1 MADDL
6 MEFLMQASAS
16 MPAAPVGAVPG
27 PVSEGSEQN
36 SKKWEL
42 RKQDSEMSIAST
54 PFRNAGSAESLGPSD
69 PPTPAMDEKL
79 RKDLDL
85 VTADL
90 AKQAKI
96 SGDENKERA
105 EKKTTLPRKQAS
117 SQDS

>member
-16 MPAAPVGAVPG
+16 MPAAPMGAVPG

-36 SKKWEL
+36 SKKWEF
-42 RKQDSEMSIAST
+42 RKKDSELSIAST
-54 PFRNAGSAESLGPSD
+54 PLRNAASAESLGLSD

-105 EKKTTLPRKQAS
+105 EKPTVPCKQAS